1 MISTFFLLTNK
12 IASVRII
19 YRGGIEMKKS
29 LTKKFIG
36 LIALVLCLPIIV
48 QAKSSN
54 DFYVKASDNIKINK
68 NIVGSS
74 LIAGNNI
81 ETEGKIE
88 GIGFIFGNNVKINND
103 SEYLITAANN
113 IDVVKNVEKDVF
125 IAANIVN
132 ITSDVNIGRDLII
145 AANEVN
151 VSGKIGRNVKIYAA
165 TINFEG
171 AIIEGNVLADAS
183 EINVD
188 EETTIK
194 GTLEYNENAQV
205 QIDSKQIDQKATY
218 QNETETNFGDV
229 VVDKLISL
237 VSTLIVFLV
246 LALLFAKVVD
256 TKVKNLVSSTND
268 VWKKFMK
275 GLLYLL
281 LIPIIIVLLFCTA
294 VGSALAL
301 ILLALYIIFIY
312 ISKIVSGYMLGTL
325 ILNKLLKK
333 ENNVL
338 LSGFIGIL
346 LLSLIYLIPY
356 LGSFVSVFSLLF
368 GLGIIADLF
377 KSIITK

>member
-1 MISTFFLLTNK
+1 
-12 IASVRII
+12 
-19 YRGGIEMKKS
+19 MKKS
-29 LTKKFIG
+29 LTKKFMG

-368 GLGIIADLF
+368 GLGVIADLF